1 MLVRALVYAPPSRNT
16 FGARDERPII
26 PVSFAT
32 GAQGSDAGHPLRD
45 PVSFRRE
52 PSPAHKRIFRG
63 CLLGG
68 AIGDALGAPVEF
80 MSLAEIRETFGRTGI
95 TEFTTAFDRKGAIT
109 DDTQMSLF
117 SAEGLLRAY
126 VAGAAQSGAAAIS
139 PIVANAYGRWLATQ
153 GRKPGFA
160 DLDRDGWLF
169 SIRELHVQRV
179 PSASC
184 LSALEEMPERG
195 DRARNE
201 SKGCG
206 GVMRSAPVGLWC
218 ARIDDGLS
226 LERAARHALELGAEI
241 AGLTHG
247 HPTGRLAAGA
257 LAALVLLLARETPLR
272 DAVIRVKTL
281 LTRYPG
287 HAETISAIN
296 RAQAFSAD
304 GAPRAESL
312 SDLGEGWMA
321 DEALAIGLRCALAA
335 PDFESG
341 VRLAVNHDGDSD
353 STAAIAGHLL
363 GAIHGVE
370 AIPKRWTISLELRR
384 VIVEIA
390 DDLATFPDWPI
401 GEFMPESDEADYWKR
416 RYPGT

>member
-1 MLVRALVYAPPSRNT
+1 MNDPSS
-16 FGARDERPII
+16 I
-26 PVSFAT
+26 
-32 GAQGSDAGHPLRD
+32 
-45 PVSFRRE
+45 RRE
-52 PSPAHKRIFRG
+52 PSPAHKRTFRG

-80 MSLAEIRETFGRTGI
+80 MSLAEIRETFGRSGI
-95 TEFTTAFDRKGAIT
+95 TEYTTAFDRKGAIT

-126 VAGAAQSGAAAIS
+126 VAGVAQNGTGAVSA
-139 PIVANAYGRWLATQ
+139 IVANAYARWLATQ
-153 GRKPGFA
+153 GRRPGIGEF
-160 DLDRDGWLF
+160 DRDGWLF

-184 LSALEEMPERG
+184 LSALEQMTARG
-195 DRARNE
+195 ERARNE

-206 GVMRSAPVGLWC
+206 GVIRSAPVGLWC
-218 ARIDDGLS
+218 ARLDDGLS
-226 LERAARHALELGAEI
+226 LERAARHALELGAEV

-257 LAALVLLLARETPLR
+257 FAALIMLLARETPLS
-272 DAVIRVKTL
+272 DAIARVKRL
-281 LTRYPG
+281 LGRYPG
-287 HAETISAIN
+287 HTETLSALV
-296 RAQAFSAD
+296 RGESLGQCGVA
-304 GAPRAESL
+304 RAEAL
-312 SDLGEGWMA
+312 SELGEGWMA
-321 DEALAIGLRCALAA
+321 DEALAIGIACALTA
-335 PDFESG
+335 PDFDTG

-363 GAIHGVE
+363 GTMHGAE
-370 AIPKRWTISLELRR
+370 AISKRWTIGLELRR

-401 GEFMPESDEADYWKR
+401 GEFMPESDESDYWKR